1 MSCGLTS
8 DLFVVF
14 CVVGKR
20 EKMGNLTETDIKH
33 VELI

>member
-14 CVVGKR
+14 CVVGKGKDG
-20 EKMGNLTETDIKH
+20 EFN
-33 VELI
+33 

>member
-20 EKMGNLTETDIKH
+20 KDGEFN
-33 VELI
+33 